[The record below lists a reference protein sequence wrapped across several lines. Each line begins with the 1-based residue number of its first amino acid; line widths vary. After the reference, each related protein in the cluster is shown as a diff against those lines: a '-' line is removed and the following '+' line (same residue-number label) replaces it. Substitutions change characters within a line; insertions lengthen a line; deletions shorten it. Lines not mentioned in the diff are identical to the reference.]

1 MKKLPLFPSFFSLLS
16 ILLIASQLLAQDPI
30 PVNESTLPDERL
42 FPEPDCIENPC
53 PCEGGLIEVK
63 LFYFGDDAVDIE
75 FFGDA
80 GLTNLIGSETG
91 INNGDMFIVNGT
103 GTPLGKLYSNT
114 YLRVTNSL
122 GETCVVKIFTRC
134 PTNSWPGAYDDLRIV
149 GKTYGDFIVYSK
161 TDLGNNNECTIADVD
176 QDWHVGGNIIDPAK
190 NTMGTRNEENVVFI
204 TDDTPRGV
212 ITASGDYGINTMT
225 PSAKLHVQGD
235 QIIEE
240 TLDVNGIARMNS
252 GVASTAPTNGALIV
266 TGGTGISE
274 DLNVGNNANIGNDLD
289 VTNNGTIGVD
299 LAVGNNGSI
308 GNDLDVGND
317 AFIHNNLTVSGIAS
331 VTNPLG
337 SSSPTS
343 GALVVTGGAGI
354 GENLNVGLNGYFGGT
369 LSVGILSPARKV
381 HASGD
386 GIRLSTPGND
396 GRFIE
401 LRTDGTGT
409 DLNSVD
415 DDLYIRSLNEKNV
428 FINSLD
434 DDGKVAIGTLE
445 TPGFLDDGA
454 VDITT
459 YKLFVKGGILT
470 EEVRVRA
477 MPWPDYV
484 FLKDYPLL
492 SLESTKTYILNH
504 GHLPNTPTAAAIEAG
519 GLPLSEATVNQQEKI
534 EEIFLHLIEMNE
546 QIKLLKQENE
556 LLKARM
562 EQMANQK

>member
-1 MKKLPLFPSFFSLLS
+1 ML
-16 ILLIASQLLAQDPI
+16 
-30 PVNESTLPDERL
+30 E
-42 FPEPDCIENPC
+42 
-53 PCEGGLIEVK
+53 
-63 LFYFGDDAVDIE
+63 
-75 FFGDA
+75 
-80 GLTNLIGSETG
+80 
-91 INNGDMFIVNGT
+91 
-103 GTPLGKLYSNT
+103 
-114 YLRVTNSL
+114 
-122 GETCVVKIFTRC
+122 
-134 PTNSWPGAYDDLRIV
+134 
-149 GKTYGDFIVYSK
+149 KTYGDFIVYSK

-212 ITASGDYGINTMT
+212 ITSAGDYGINTMT
-225 PSAKLHVQGD
+225 PSAQLHVQGD

-252 GVASTAPTNGALIV
+252 GVGSTTPTDGALIV

-274 DLNVGNNANIGNDLD
+274 NLNVGNN
-289 VTNNGTIGVD
+289 TNVGVD
-299 LAVGNNGSI
+299 LH
-308 GNDLDVGND
+308 VGND
-317 AFIHNNLTVSGIAS
+317 AEIQNNLTVHGLAM
-331 VTNPLG
+331 VTNTLG
-337 SSSPTS
+337 SVDPFT
-343 GALVVTGGAGI
+343 GALVVAGGTGI
-354 GENLNVGLNGYFGGT
+354 GENLNVLQNGYFGGT
-369 LSVGILSPARKV
+369 LGIGNPNPLRKV

-409 DLNSVD
+409 DLNSVN
-415 DDLYIRSLNEKNV
+415 DDLYIRSLDDKNV

-434 DDGKVAIGTLE
+434 DDGKVAIGTHE
-445 TPGFLDDGA
+445 TPDFLDDGS

-492 SLESTKTYILNH
+492 SLEATKTYIVDH
-504 GHLPNTPTAAAIEAG
+504 GHLPNTPTAAAIEG
-519 GLPLSEATVNQQEKI
+519 RWSSFE
-534 EEIFLHLIEMNE
+534 
-546 QIKLLKQENE
+546 
-556 LLKARM
+556 
-562 EQMANQK
+562 

>member
-1 MKKLPLFPSFFSLLS
+1 MKKFPFFSSFLSLLS

-30 PVNESTLPDERL
+30 PVTESTLPDARQ

-53 PCEGGLIEVK
+53 PCEGGLIEIK
-63 LFYFGDDAVDIE
+63 LFYFGDDPVDIE

-91 INNGDMFIVNGT
+91 INNGDMFIINGS

-114 YLRVTNSL
+114 YLKVTNGL
-122 GETCVVKIFTRC
+122 GEACVVKIYTRC
-134 PTNSWPGAYDDLRIV
+134 PVNSWPGAMDDLRIV

-212 ITASGDYGINTMT
+212 ITAAGDYGINTMT

-252 GVASTAPTNGALIV
+252 GVGSTTPTDGALIV

-274 DLNVGNNANIGNDLD
+274 NLNVGNN
-289 VTNNGTIGVD
+289 TNVGVD
-299 LAVGNNGSI
+299 LH
-308 GNDLDVGND
+308 VGND
-317 AFIHNNLTVSGIAS
+317 AEIQNNLTVHGLAT
-331 VTNPLG
+331 VTNTFG
-337 SSSPTS
+337 SVDPFT
-343 GALVVTGGAGI
+343 GALVVAGGTGI
-354 GENLNVGLNGYFGGT
+354 GENLNVLQNGYFGGT
-369 LSVGILSPARKV
+369 LGIGTPNPLRKV

-409 DLNSVD
+409 DLNSVN
-415 DDLYIRSLNEKNV
+415 DDLYIRSLDDKNV
-428 FINSLD
+428 FINSLTG
-434 DDGKVAIGTLE
+434 DGKVAIGTPNL
-445 TPGFLDDGA
+445 PGGFPDGTL
-454 VDITT
+454 IPN
-459 YKLFVKGGILT
+459 YKLFVAGGILT
-470 EEVRVRA
+470 EEVMVRTGWA
-477 MPWPDYV
+477 DYV
-484 FLKDYPLL
+484 FDPDYQLL
-492 SLESTKTYILNH
+492 SLSQVEQHIKDKGY
-504 GHLPNTPTAAAIEAG
+504 LPNSPSAADIEEN
-519 GLPLSEATVNQQEKI
+519 GLTLGENAVYQQEKI
-534 EEIFLHLIEMNE
+534 EELFLYVIQMQKEIES
-546 QIKLLKQENE
+546 LKAENE
-556 LLKARM
+556 DLKSRI
-562 EQMANQK
+562 NQFENK